1 MKLAVYSRLSDEND
15 TLFIREVLAALHD
28 MGCKLFLHEHCKN
41 AAIAEVSG
49 YFGSHEELGRL
60 QPVDFVLSFGGDGT
74 YIDAANLVGNLN
86 IPLLGVNTGR
96 VGFLTAVNRNNYRSF
111 FEKLLAG
118 QYVLENR
125 ALLHLERCTQKQKQ
139 KLLLRQPQWIKTMT

>member
-28 MGCKLFLHEHCKN
+28 MGCKLFLHEHCKEVTMWATAYRSCEQQSVVEHCEN
-41 AAIAEVSG
+41 HDMVSG
-49 YFGSHEELGRL
+49 YFSNHEELSRL

-86 IPLLGVNTGR
+86 IPLLKKRLFRSVPWLSRIVELKEKR
-96 VGFLTAVNRNNYRSF
+96 VHISD
-111 FEKLLAG
+111 
-118 QYVLENR
+118 
-125 ALLHLERCTQKQKQ
+125 
-139 KLLLRQPQWIKTMT
+139 